1 MDSLTSSAEAP
12 MPVPPAPIP
21 ANDFTAQWA
30 VVQEDVVAAMRRVGA
45 SGWYVLGREVAAFER
60 ALAHAWP
67 VPQVVGC
74 GNGLDAL
81 EIALRALELP
91 PGTPVLTTPLSAF
104 ATTLAILRA
113 GGVPW
118 FVDVDVSGLID
129 LSAAEEAFADHPEL
143 RWFVP
148 VHLYGQALDARR
160 LAGLIE
166 RFGLRVIEDCAQSIG
181 ARSRGEPT
189 GRAGLAAATSFY
201 PTKNLG
207 CLGDGGAFLTDSPAL
222 AARARAL
229 RDYGQSAKYEHAER
243 GLNSRLDELQ
253 AAILKDAFLPRLGEW
268 NERRR
273 ALAARYRMG
282 IGGGSVRVPPA
293 PDGSDSCAHLFPVLV
308 EEPSDFLRHLA
319 EHGITAGRH
328 YPIAIPDQPA
338 LCGVAQRVLGS
349 LPRARGFAA
358 REVSLP
364 IHPFLSDAAAARVL
378 AACRDYAPGEAAER
392 P

>member
-1 MDSLTSSAEAP
+1 MDTLSSSVGTSIPGHPE
-12 MPVPPAPIP
+12 PVP
-21 ANDFTAQWA
+21 ANDFAAQWA
-30 VVQEDVVAAMRRVGA
+30 IVQEDVLAAVRRVGA

-60 ALAHAWP
+60 ALAAAWP
-67 VPQVVGC
+67 VAHTVGC

-118 FVDVDVSGLID
+118 FVDVDESGLID
-129 LSAAEEAFADHPEL
+129 LEAAEEAFRDHPEL

-148 VHLYGQALDARR
+148 VHLYGHALDARR
-160 LAGLIE
+160 MRELVE
-166 RFGLRVIEDCAQSIG
+166 RFGLSLVEDCAQSIG
-181 ARSRGEPT
+181 AASRGEPT
-189 GRAGLAAATSFY
+189 GLVGRAAATSFY

-207 CLGDGGAFLTDSPAL
+207 CLGDGGALLTASSTL

-229 RDYGQSAKYEHAER
+229 RDYGQSGKYEHAER

-253 AAILKDAFLPRLGEW
+253 AALLADAFLPRLAAW
-268 NERRR
+268 NTRRR
-273 ALAARYRMG
+273 ALAARYRQALG
-282 IGGGSVRVPPA
+282 DRRVRVPPV
-293 PDGSDSCAHLFPVLV
+293 PEGSDSCAHLFPVLV
-308 EEPSDFLRHLA
+308 EDAPDFQRHLA
-319 EHGITAGRH
+319 RRGITAGRH

-338 LCGVAQRVLGS
+338 LRGLSLRSFGS
-349 LPRARGFAA
+349 LERARRFAA

-364 IHPFLSDAAAARVL
+364 IHPFLADAAVARVI
-378 AACRDYAPGEAAER
+378 AACRDYAGGEAAEG